1 MVSHS
6 RLIKGALA
14 CKEFNN
20 PEGIETE
27 EEWNEIRPW
36 LRPVLLNIVKSKKVL
51 LEGVTFKNSPSWC
64 LHPLSCEHITINQ
77 VKVFNPWYS
86 QNGDALDLESCKN
99 ALIINNILTPVM
111 TLFALNPVKTKTDAN
126 AANLVKTSS

>member
-1 MVSHS
+1 MKSVRGCS
-6 RLIKGALA
+6 
-14 CKEFNN
+14 
-20 PEGIETE
+20 
-27 EEWNEIRPW
+27 
-36 LRPVLLNIVKSKKVL
+36 PVLLNIVKSKRVL

-99 ALIINNILTPVM
+99 ALIINNTFEAGDDAICS
-111 TLFALNPVKTKTDAN
+111 NPVKTRTDAN
-126 AANLVKTSS
+126 AVNLARTLS